1 MMMFYFNLICASLIK
16 LIKWQETCVVE
27 HKPSAAQASI
37 ISEKRQIVVED
48 KHRAN
53 FLTKETTSQ
62 DNGKHVV
69 VQTRADFSSL
79 SVLAA
84 SSSSLTDLL
93 AIQSPSE
100 PNKAALLESNAAPLL
115 PSSGVKVDSVKDQ
128 NMPTPIFGFAS
139 NNDFTTTSSDK
150 GHQLKFGT
158 PSSGELTYQKTPPDS
173 MAQSLSRSVHM
184 LLFFTC
190 LTLTEAF

>member
-1 MMMFYFNLICASLIK
+1 M
-16 LIKWQETCVVE
+16 VE

-53 FLTKETTSQ
+53 FLAKETTSQ

-84 SSSSLTDLL
+84 STSSQTDLL

-100 PNKAALLESNAAPLL
+100 PDKAALLESNAAPVL
-115 PSSGVKVDSVKDQ
+115 PSSGVEVDSVKDQ
-128 NMPTPIFGFAS
+128 TMPTPIFGFAS

-150 GHQLKFGT
+150 SPQLKFGA
-158 PSSGELTYQKTPPDS
+158 PSSGELTYQKTLPDS
-173 MAQSLSRSVHM
+173 MAQSLSRSVYM
-184 LLFFTC
+184 LLFLTC
-190 LTLTEAF
+190 LTLTEAI